1 MRMSKLRRIGVL
13 IVLLN
18 LACACEKKP
27 LPEAENN
34 APDFYVDAVIKGEHQ
49 YFGAGEND
57 YYMNSSYYLDT
68 NQVYVLKADLSQT
81 TCAGNCG
88 YALSILINDKKSSS
102 SNDPLEVNNALHTGT
117 YIYNDQDLPALYY
130 QAFLKPLHSKS
141 SSETYRWQLNG
152 KEILSYTAS
161 TIVENGKLF
170 SPALYFEDAEG
181 ICSANLTKEYRVG
194 NPLQSEIEV
203 QKEGPPDVLMYSFSA
218 NPSGKAPF
226 RYTWEFGDGTSEN
239 SSTQPFH
246 TYSTQGFYT
255 VKLTMID
262 ALGDSC
268 INFYQI
274 PAFIDPRCEANFTS
288 VFTPLPNTKGYS
300 AITVLLKHPDG
311 RIFSSKEI
319 SQSGQSHFDIVEVS
333 DYKTNSN
340 QEPTKKFKIRFN
352 CTVQNGMDQ
361 IKIENAEAVL
371 AVSYK

>member
-1 MRMSKLRRIGVL
+1 MSMGMMRIGVL
-13 IVLLN
+13 LGLLS
-18 LACACEKKP
+18 LLYSCAKKP

-34 APDFYVDAVIKGEHQ
+34 TPDFYVDAVVNGEHI

-68 NQVYVLKADLSQT
+68 NMVYVLKADLSQT
-81 TCAGNCG
+81 TCKGNCG
-88 YALSILINDKKSSS
+88 YALSILINDKRASSFA
-102 SNDPLEVNNALHTGT
+102 DPLDVNNALHTGT
-117 YIYNDQDLPALYY
+117 YIYNDLDLPPLYY
-130 QAFLKPLHSKS
+130 QAFLKPLHSQS
-141 SSETYRWQLNG
+141 TSEMYRWHLNG

-161 TIVENGKLF
+161 TIVESGKSFL
-170 SPALYFEDAEG
+170 PALYFEDAEG
-181 ICSANLTKEYRVG
+181 ICSANLSKEYRVG

-226 RYTWEFGDGTSEN
+226 RYKWEFGDGTSEN

-255 VKLTMID
+255 AKLCITD
-262 ALGDSC
+262 ALGDTC
-268 INFYQI
+268 INYYQI

-288 VFTPLPNTKGYS
+288 LFTPLPNTKGYS
-300 AITVLLKHPDG
+300 AITVLLRHPDG
-311 RIFSSKEI
+311 RVFSSKPL
-319 SQSGQSHFDIVEVS
+319 SQSGQSSLEILEVS

-340 QEPTKKFKIRFN
+340 QEPTKKFKVRFN
-352 CTVQNGMDQ
+352 CMVQNGMEQ